1 MIKGVHHISLN
12 CSEAQL
18 PEVRHFYSELLGLK
32 IIREWP
38 KGIMVEAGNCWIEIM
53 IGDANR
59 LKGAVRHFAF
69 YTDDTDEAAA
79 RVSDAGYELF
89 DGPRDICIAS
99 DPPVPAR
106 IAFVR
111 GPLGEEIEFFH
122 DRSVN
127 AERFSDK

>member
-1 MIKGVHHISLN
+1 MIRGVHHISMN
-12 CSEAQL
+12 CSEEQL
-18 PEVRHFYSELLGLK
+18 PEAKHFYSDLLGLQ
-32 IIREWP
+32 IVREWP

-53 IGDANR
+53 IGDANH

-69 YTDDTDEAAA
+69 YVDDTDETAA
-79 RVSDAGYELF
+79 RLSEAGYELF

-99 DPPVPAR
+99 EPPVPAR

-111 GPLGEEIEFFH
+111 GPLGEEVELFN

-127 AERFSDK
+127 AGRFINN